1 LFARFD
7 APGGRRYFA
16 RLDFV
21 ATSGYIVEMRKV
33 GIRALKNGLSG
44 YIRAVAAGETL
55 LVTDRDRVVA
65 QITPPLN
72 VGDGRDSVWAEMI
85 RSGEVTP
92 AKIPPEARVPPTSL
106 NIMTFDDLMAEIE
119 ADREDR

>member
-1 LFARFD
+1 
-7 APGGRRYFA
+7 
-16 RLDFV
+16 
-21 ATSGYIVEMRKV
+21 MRKV

-65 QITPPLN
+65 QINPPFTAAG
-72 VGDGRDSVWAEMI
+72 VAGDSALAELI
-85 RSGEVTP
+85 RRGEVTP

-106 NIMTFDDLMAEIE
+106 NVMSFDDLMAEIE